1 MCTHLDFAGAR
12 LDTWSAVLAD
22 SGSQV
27 NPFRVESTVAL
38 RQRSLPW
45 LDARPPFWVKNPP
58 VTPSSLG
65 IVRPARRP
73 PGWIAPGP
81 KPNTALRE
89 DLVPAA
95 GEDLCFLAGDFR
107 IFQKTSGHRW
117 SADDLFTA
125 HFAIHTLARTGSV
138 PRRAVDLGCGI
149 GTVLLFTAWRYPDCD
164 CTGIEAQEVS
174 AHLAERSIAWN
185 GLADRCSVRF
195 GDLRDPDLREGLQNA
210 DLVTGTP
217 PYLPVGTG
225 PESSRAQCGP
235 CRFEHRGGIEEYAV
249 AAANLMAPNAPF
261 VACAA
266 GFQRR
271 RVESAAVAAGLVLSG
286 WKDVFPKPGKPALF
300 SVFSMHRP
308 GAGVPFVEE
317 APLYLRGEN
326 DRFTVEHDLARHR
339 LGIPVER

>member
-1 MCTHLDFAGAR
+1 MT
-12 LDTWSAVLAD
+12 S
-22 SGSQV
+22 
-27 NPFRVESTVAL
+27 
-38 RQRSLPW
+38 
-45 LDARPPFWVKNPP
+45 VKKRP
-58 VTPSSLG
+58 VTTPSLG

-81 KPNTALRE
+81 KPNTELRE

-107 IFQKTSGHRW
+107 IFQKTNGHRW

-125 HFAIHTLARTGSV
+125 HFAIQTLARSGSV

-149 GTVLLFTAWRYPDCD
+149 GTVLLFTAWRYPECV

-185 GLADRCSVRF
+185 GLTDRCSVKL
-195 GDLRDPDLREGLQNA
+195 GDLRELPFQESLQNA

-217 PYLPVGTG
+217 PYLPVGSG

-235 CRFEHRGGIEEYAV
+235 CRFEHRGGIEEYAL
-249 AAANLMAPNAPF
+249 AAANVMGRCAPF

-266 GFQRR
+266 GFQRK
-271 RVESAAVAAGLVLSG
+271 RVERAALGAGLVLSG

-300 SVFSMHRP
+300 SVFSMHKP
-308 GAGVPFVEE
+308 HAGVRFVEQS
-317 APLYLRGEN
+317 PLYLRGEN
-326 DRFTVEHDLARHR
+326 DRFTVEHDLARHE